1 MLYSTLKQSIYAFLL
16 RFFRCRHFVYVDVSV
31 YPSVR
36 GETGLTRVGATERD
50 LTQLYPD
57 RSIADK
63 YGVNDLAHLNNQQVN
78 V

>member
-1 MLYSTLKQSIYAFLL
+1 MKAFKHYLL
-16 RFFRCRHFVYVDVSV
+16 CFIRCKHFVYVDVSV

-36 GETGLTRVGATERD
+36 GETGLTRVGGSDRD
-50 LTQLYPD
+50 RTQLYPD

-63 YGVNDLAHLNNQQVN
+63 YGVTDLAHLNNQQVH